1 MSINLANAPVSWGVD
16 YAEDPKNPPWE
27 KVMTEIAD
35 AGYRY
40 TELGPYGYY
49 PTDPAR
55 LRAEFERRGLRR
67 PDKPPE
73 SSQAKH
79 ARRLQISR

>member
-35 AGYRY
+35 AGYRH

-49 PTDPAR
+49 PTDPA
-55 LRAEFERRGLRR
+55 
-67 PDKPPE
+67 
-73 SSQAKH
+73 
-79 ARRLQISR
+79 

>member
-35 AGYRY
+35 AGYRH
-40 TELGPYGYY
+40 TELGPYADTMIFSAG
-49 PTDPAR
+49 
-55 LRAEFERRGLRR
+55 GLLIIYLASMLYHSG
-67 PDKPPE
+67 KLGGGTGE
-73 SSQAKH
+73 
-79 ARRLQISR
+79 